1 MYNLFITGK
10 PYKFNKMQGHYVYIW
25 QNIPMRFVIPLIAI
39 SLFITSCFNTKE
51 TGASQSTQGSDSYIA
66 PGYEKKKYKKIMV
79 MALLPENTYRKRLE
93 LGLVKE
99 LQSRGY
105 KVVPSIDI
113 YTNEMLKDSVKMRAT
128 AEAAGVDAAI
138 VLHYL
143 GNATSISQ
151 EGHYNSNIYS
161 FYGYPF
167 SVVDVET
174 SSIKTGLIQLDFFV
188 GTTLGTQ
195 YRTGVV
201 LKQSNQADDA
211 VMEFA
216 INARRKLVGD
226 KIL

>member
-1 MYNLFITGK
+1 
-10 PYKFNKMQGHYVYIW
+10 MQGHYVYIW

>member
-1 MYNLFITGK
+1 MYNLFIAGK
-10 PYKFNKMQGHYVYIW
+10 PYKFNERPVHNVYIW
-25 QNIPMRFVIPLIAI
+25 QNILMRFVISLVAI
-39 SLFITSCFNTKE
+39 FIFISSCFNTKE

-66 PGYEKKKYKKIMV
+66 PGYQKKKYKKIMV

-93 LGLVKE
+93 LSLVKE
-99 LQSRGY
+99 LESRGF
-105 KVVPSIDI
+105 KVVPSINI

-143 GNATSISQ
+143 GNATTISQ

-174 SSIKTGLIQLDFFV
+174 SSIKTGLIQLDFYV
-188 GTTLGTQ
+188 GDTMGTQ

-201 LKQSNQADDA
+201 LKESNQSDVALL
-211 VMEFA
+211 EFA
-216 INARRKLVGD
+216 INARRNLVGD